1 MRIGGFETGGNG
13 AEEGREETLETRN
26 ADVCVKLEGEWETWR
41 GDVGY
46 FFRRV
51 FSPFL
56 FFPFANNFKATIN
69 PILFPNRAELFIIII
84 FFFETI
90 TVCVPLIMITEKR
103 KNCTR
108 AEVATREAHR
118 TRVPRRKSCETRRAR
133 LEFFYDINGR
143 AVSKSN
149 YLSTGQNFIL
159 TSSTGERE
167 IDHRRIDSRYAV
179 DSHSPISLC
188 DPRNPL
194 TAATSLLEKM
204 Y

>member
-1 MRIGGFETGGNG
+1 MGNMARRCRIFLSKGF
-13 AEEGREETLETRN
+13 
-26 ADVCVKLEGEWETWR
+26 
-41 GDVGY
+41 
-46 FFRRV
+46 
-51 FSPFL
+51 FSFS

-69 PILFPNRAELFIIII
+69 PILFLNRAELFIIII

-149 YLSTGQNFIL
+149 YFSTGQNFIL